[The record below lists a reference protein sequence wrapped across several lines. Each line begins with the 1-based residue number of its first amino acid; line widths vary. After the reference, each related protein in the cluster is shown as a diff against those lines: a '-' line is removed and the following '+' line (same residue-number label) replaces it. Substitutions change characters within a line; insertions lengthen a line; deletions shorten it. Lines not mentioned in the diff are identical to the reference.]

1 MSANERPNLDE
12 QLDIMKSRLLT
23 AGMNRR
29 DVMKVAAA
37 AAGGAAAAG
46 LGMGAASAAPSANA
60 RMRMFA
66 AQASGDTEFYNDG
79 IWDNPTSFDFNLN
92 LYCNAPVEAV
102 AGLLTFDE
110 NLAAAPDWAERWE
123 PNEDASVWTFYIR
136 PNNTGWSDGT
146 PVTAN
151 DFVYS
156 WGRQLDPANGAAYA
170 GFLFDIKNAQAFN
183 TGSAPA
189 GDAATPSASPSGSVT
204 AADLGVKAI
213 DDWTLEVTT
222 EGPRGYFPQVVAYI
236 AAVPAPKWK
245 VDELGDSWAV
255 DQAANPIVTAG
266 PFACQTWDQGSN
278 IELTKNP
285 NYWDADNIKLETI
298 HTPIHPNANSVLM
311 FEEGSGQQQLDWTT
325 LSAADYQRFSED
337 PDKAALVAPYVY
349 PGIWMLLP
357 SATIAPFDD
366 LQVRK
371 AISHAIDRDR
381 LATVTNGL
389 VTPAYCMVPT
399 GVFGN
404 LDEPDLANIQNF
416 DPAAAMEAL
425 VGTPYE
431 GGQNWPA
438 VTMYMRANEESY
450 NADIMAND
458 IVAQLKENLNF
469 DIQIQA
475 VPQTNFTAQL
485 NELKWELVFIRWWYD
500 YPDANNGY
508 GDMFYSRKSSG
519 KRQSW
524 SNEQFDDLVNDG
536 KAEPD
541 ATKRLAIYLEAEKII
556 QEDVGYMP
564 LVYRT
569 DMNVF
574 KPFVKGMPVN
584 SGGFAVPDG
593 NIYVRML
600 TKAYVSG
607 RS

>member
-12 QLDIMKSRLLT
+12 QLEIMKSRLT
-23 AGMNRR
+23 SAGMNRR
-29 DVMKVAAA
+29 QAMKVAAA
-37 AAGGAAAAG
+37 AAGGAAAV
-46 LGMGAASAAPSANA
+46 GMGLSSASAGPSSNTKT
-60 RMRMFA
+60 RMMA
-66 AQASGDTEFYNDG
+66 AQASDTEFYNDLT
-79 IWDNPTSFDFNLN
+79 WDNPTSFDFNLN
-92 LYCNAPVEAV
+92 LYCNAPVESV
-102 AGLLTFDE
+102 AGLLTYDE
-110 NLAAAPDWAERWE
+110 NLSAAPDWAERWE

-136 PNNTGWSDGT
+136 PNNTGWADGT
-146 PVTAN
+146 PVTAG

-156 WGRQLDPANGAAYA
+156 WARQLDPANGAAYA
-170 GFLFDIKNAQAFN
+170 GFLFDIKNAQWFN
-183 TGSAPA
+183 TGSPPE
-189 GDAATPSASPSGSVT
+189 GSATPSATAAVT

-222 EGPRGYFPQVVAYI
+222 EGPRGYFPQVVAYT

-245 VDELGDSWAV
+245 VDELGESWAV
-255 DQAANPIVTAG
+255 DQSANPIITCG
-266 PFACQTWDQGSN
+266 PFKCETWDQGSN
-278 IELTKNP
+278 IDLVKNP
-285 NYWDADNIKLETI
+285 NYWDADNIKLQTI

-311 FEEGSGQQQLDWTT
+311 FEEGSGQQQLDWTV
-325 LSAADYQRFSED
+325 LSSSDYSRLSGDAEMAPLIQ
-337 PDKAALVAPYVY
+337 PYVY

-357 SATIAPFDD
+357 SYTVAPFDD
-366 LQVRK
+366 LRVRQ

-381 LATVTNGL
+381 LATITQGL

-404 LDEPDLANIQNF
+404 LSDPSLPEIQAF

-431 GGQNWPA
+431 GGANWPA

-450 NADIMAND
+450 NADLMAND

-469 DIQIQA
+469 DVQIQA

-485 NELKWELVFIRWWYD
+485 NELKWELTFIRWWYD

-508 GDMFYSRKSSG
+508 GDMFYSQKSSG

-524 SNEQFDDLVNDG
+524 SNAEFDDLVNQG

-541 ATKRLAIYLEAEKII
+541 AEKRLAIYLEAEKVI
-556 QEDVGYMP
+556 QNDVGYMP
-564 LVYRT
+564 LAYRT
-569 DMNVF
+569 DMNIF
-574 KPFVKGMPVN
+574 KPYVKGVPVN
-584 SGGFAVPDG
+584 GDGFAVPDG

-600 TKAYVSG
+600 TKTYIEG